1 MCGNRHHPHEW
12 LCETTTSRVRPL
24 PTQSG
29 GRQKG
34 PTKERSFGVQKLDKQ
49 GWIVDGRLMQR
60 GEAGRDPQ
68 LEKAVRL
75 AMGALKELVKSRALK
90 NSLVYLHC

>member
-1 MCGNRHHPHEW
+1 
-12 LCETTTSRVRPL
+12 
-24 PTQSG
+24 
-29 GRQKG
+29 
-34 PTKERSFGVQKLDKQ
+34 VQKLDKQ

>member
-1 MCGNRHHPHEW
+1 
-12 LCETTTSRVRPL
+12 
-24 PTQSG
+24 
-29 GRQKG
+29 
-34 PTKERSFGVQKLDKQ
+34 VQKLDKQ
-49 GWIVDGRLMQR
+49 GWIVDGRLMPR